1 MQGSSMESTLGGTNY
16 IFNDNFG
23 QRAWLPV
30 VAHLYYF
37 ISIYQGGFLP
47 DLNIGGD
54 VVLIVFHF

>member
-1 MQGSSMESTLGGTNY
+1 MESTLGGTNY